1 MIDIPPDRKSLDQI
15 ETTFSGKL
23 VIPFDEDYDSFI
35 EPLSFSRICLDDVEP
50 SELKRAWTN
59 FLHGAFESNTSW
71 EWPCNVGIAEWY
83 AAHGRPLHSVA
94 VYEHLLREVHQRG
107 LNEAEGEYCGALQE
121 WLQRLF
127 QLCQHQGLTERAL
140 HIAELI
146 GDFHG
151 EGVIGPAE
159 YAEVLASIP
168 ALRRRE
174 AREAI
179 EKERA
184 EADRRYREDFGDLIT
199 ELHDDTKRCLVQAEV
214 MSAASIRHIDPSAAP
229 LCWSLAIESEFHH
242 KVYEARKHRLDGIL
256 GETRRPKGRRTCG
269 IGQMLVLVK
278 ETYSDPI
285 KRPLVEREIPAWQ
298 KLLAV
303 PDIVET
309 LNVIKEHRDQIAH
322 VTERGMYTQA
332 RCSEFVRRIR
342 ESGWIIK
349 FMQAIQPAS

>member
-1 MIDIPPDRKSLDQI
+1 MPTDREVLDRI
-15 ETTFSGKL
+15 KGLFSEKLET
-23 VIPFDEDYDSFI
+23 PFDEEYDSLV
-35 EPLSFSRICLDDVEP
+35 ESLSFTAAPLADVETG
-50 SELKRAWTN
+50 ELKRVWGS
-59 FLHGAFESNTSW
+59 FLNHAFECGTRW
-71 EWPCNVGIAEWY
+71 EWPCNIGIAEWY

-107 LNEAEGEYCGALQE
+107 LTEAEGEYCGALQE

-159 YAEVLASIP
+159 YAEVLANIP

-199 ELHDDTKRCLVQAEV
+199 ELYDDTKRCLVQAEI
-214 MSAASIRHIDPSAAP
+214 MSAVSIRHIDPSAAP
-229 LCWSLAIESEFHH
+229 LCWSLAIESEFHN

-278 ETYSDPI
+278 ETCSDSI
-285 KRPLVEREIPAWQ
+285 KRPLVEREIPAWR

-303 PDIVET
+303 PDIVES

>member
-1 MIDIPPDRKSLDQI
+1 MIDIPSDRKGLEQI
-15 ETTFSGKL
+15 ETTFAEKL
-23 VIPFDEDYDSFI
+23 EIPFDEGYDSFI
-35 EPLSFSRICLDDVEP
+35 ESLSFSRTRFDDVEP
-50 SELKRAWTN
+50 TELKRAWTN

-71 EWPCNVGIAEWY
+71 EWPCNVGMAEWY
-83 AAHGRPLHSVA
+83 STHEKPLHAIA
-94 VYEHLLREVHQRG
+94 VYEYLLQEIHRRG
-107 LNEAEGEYCGALQE
+107 LKEAEGEYCGELQE

-127 QLCQHQGLTERAL
+127 QLCQRQGLTERAL
-140 HIAELI
+140 HIAELV
-146 GDFHG
+146 GDFHE

-159 YAEVLASIP
+159 YAEVLARIP

-199 ELHDDTKRCLVQAEV
+199 ELHDDTKRYLVQAEV
-214 MSAASIRHIDPSAAP
+214 MSAVSIRHIDPSAAP
-229 LCWSLAIESEFHH
+229 RCWSLAIETEFHH
-242 KVYEARKHRLDGIL
+242 KVYEASKHRLDGVL
-256 GETRRPKGRRTCG
+256 GEKRPKGRRTCG
-269 IGQMLVLVK
+269 IGQMLMLVK
-278 ETYSDPI
+278 ETCSNPI
-285 KRPLVEREIPAWQ
+285 KRPLVEKEIPVWR

-309 LNVIKEHRDQIAH
+309 LNIIREHRDQIAH

-332 RCSEFVRRIR
+332 RCGEFVRQIR
-342 ESGWIIK
+342 ESGWIIN

>member
-1 MIDIPPDRKSLDQI
+1 MPLDRETLDQI
-15 ETTFSGKL
+15 ETLFLEKSVT
-23 VIPFDEDYDSFI
+23 PFDEDYNTFVES
-35 EPLSFSRICLDDVEP
+35 LSFSRTRFDDVEP
-50 SELKRAWTN
+50 TELKRAWTN

-71 EWPCNVGIAEWY
+71 EWPCNVGMAKWY
-83 AAHGRPLHSVA
+83 STHEKPLHAIA
-94 VYEHLLREVHQRG
+94 VYEHLLREIHRRG
-107 LNEAEGEYCGALQE
+107 LNEAEGEYCGELQE

-127 QLCQHQGLTERAL
+127 HLCQRQGLTERAL
-140 HIAELI
+140 HVAGLI
-146 GDFHG
+146 GDFQE
-151 EGVIGPAE
+151 EGVIDHAD
-159 YAEVLASIP
+159 YAEVIASIP
-168 ALRRRE
+168 TLRRRE
-174 AREAI
+174 AREYI

-184 EADRRYREDFGDLIT
+184 EADRHYREDFADLIT
-199 ELHDDTKRCLVQAEV
+199 KLHDDTKRCLVQAEV
-214 MSAASIRHIDPSAAP
+214 MSAVSIRHIDPSAAP

-242 KVYEARKHRLDGIL
+242 RVYEVRKHRLDGIL

-278 ETYSDPI
+278 ETCSDPI
-285 KRPLVEREIPAWQ
+285 KRPLVEREIPAWR

-342 ESGWIIK
+342 ESGWIIN